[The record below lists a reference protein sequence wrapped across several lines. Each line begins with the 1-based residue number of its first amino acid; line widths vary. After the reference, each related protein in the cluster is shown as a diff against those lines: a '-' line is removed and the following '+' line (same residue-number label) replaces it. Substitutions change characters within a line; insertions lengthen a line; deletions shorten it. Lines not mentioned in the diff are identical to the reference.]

1 MASYCTEPPED
12 FSVEMSDR
20 QFLLYLNAN
29 GIYYDVCKK
38 LKGKIEIHNVR
49 YIVLVYLNLI
59 ENRITPKEFNLSSY
73 ESWSLDL
80 NLTSIE
86 KNALLSLLGIEIIFV
101 TLIV

>member
-1 MASYCTEPPED
+1 MTSYCIEPPED

-29 GIYYDVCKK
+29 GISYDVCKK
-38 LKGKIEIHNVR
+38 LKGKVENTMLR
-49 YIVLVYLNLI
+49 YIMLLYLNLI
-59 ENRITPKEFNLSSY
+59 ENRITAKEFNLSSY

-86 KNALLSLLGIEIIFV
+86 KNVLLSLLGIEIMFV

>member
-1 MASYCTEPPED
+1 MTSYCIEPPED
-12 FSVEMSDR
+12 FSFEMSDR

-38 LKGKIEIHNVR
+38 LRGKIETHNVT
-49 YIVLVYLNLI
+49 LHYLNLI
-59 ENRITPKEFNLSSY
+59 ENRITAKEFNLSSY